1 MGFPFIGEASKNWN
15 GFLTVLA
22 GKDVAAGT
30 RNQGFYATVFP
41 LQTLTMC
48 GMHLAKG

>member
-1 MGFPFIGEASKNWN
+1 MGFRFICDANKNRN

-41 LQTLTMC
+41 LQTLAMC